1 MSLQS
6 PSIQI
11 ISRKYYLLK
20 KEEKEE
26 NKSLL
31 TRKPEKA
38 GQTKIRTFPLS
49 RKSKKG
55 WPAKLEKIERKKIP
69 LIRKPV
75 KGYSGKN

>member
-6 PSIQI
+6 PLIQI

-38 GQTKIRTFPLS
+38 GQAKVRAFSLS
-49 RKSKKG
+49 RKPKKG
-55 WPAKLEKIERKKIP
+55 RQKLGKIKIKRIP
-69 LIRKPV
+69 LIRKPIT
-75 KGYSGKN
+75 G

>member
-26 NKSLL
+26 NKSQL
-31 TRKPEKA
+31 TRKPEKVGKA
-38 GQTKIRTFPLS
+38 KFRTFPLS
-49 RKSKKG
+49 RKFKKG
-55 WPAKLEKIERKKIP
+55 WQTKIRKNKRKKD
-69 LIRKPV
+69 LAD
-75 KGYSGKN
+75 